1 MIALPYFL
9 LVMFVAFF
17 FFDVKKAILVAVMI
31 RPITDCFYGAT
42 YAFAGIKPTELLGF
56 LLPTLVCIKILLSRE
71 KSFTR
76 APLSYIW
83 IFYIYFQ
90 LFGMAL
96 IMTVGG
102 DALLGV
108 NYFYR
113 ALNGFVGFY
122 LFQEF
127 FKTKEDFRSL
137 LLAHLVAGLAP
148 LGMSAYQ
155 NILGGVIRS
164 EKTIGTLV
172 RNIGFYH
179 DAYTLRLYCFQT
191 LAAALL
197 YWSYFLSGTR
207 RMISRAIL
215 LVMSAVALIGI
226 FKLYSKAGYMVLAE
240 WLVVWYLGRRQFL
253 QLGVLVLAIL
263 VVSVTMR
270 GQLQIL
276 DALDTVYS
284 KEVGAIQ
291 GKEKSNRLFQGR
303 VGMWKTELKGFEE
316 SSIALQLVG
325 DGSSHTGAHND
336 FLRALLGTGV
346 LGLLLYCAL
355 LVSIG
360 VRTVVNCVRRQTPLN
375 IMAVMLIGMWIV
387 DAMGLVPGAYP
398 GYQIFVWGFIGLALR
413 GVDGLETTANSESS
427 QRAAAFEQP
436 LETSGPCQI

>member
-1 MIALPYFL
+1 MIALPYVLIALFI
-9 LVMFVAFF
+9 AFF
-17 FFDVKKAILVAVMI
+17 CFDTKKAIMVAVMI
-31 RPITDCFYGAT
+31 RPIIECFYKVT
-42 YAFAGIKPTELLGF
+42 YGFAGVRPPEFFGF
-56 LLPTLVCIKILLSRE
+56 LLPTLICMKILMSRD

-76 APLSYIW
+76 APLSYLW

-90 LFGMAL
+90 LFGTAL
-96 IMTVGG
+96 ILTVGN
-102 DALLGV
+102 DALLGAD
-108 NYFYR
+108 YFYR

-155 NILGGVIRS
+155 NILGGAIRS
-164 EKTIGTLV
+164 EATIGTLV

-197 YWSYFLSGTR
+197 YWCYFLSGTR
-207 RMISRAIL
+207 RIISRAIL
-215 LVMSAVALIGI
+215 LVMSAVALLGI
-226 FKLYSKAGYMVLAE
+226 FKLYSKAGYMVIAE
-240 WLVVWYLGRRQFL
+240 WLVVWYVGRRQFL

-263 VVSVTMR
+263 VLCVTMR
-270 GQLQIL
+270 GQLKIL
-276 DALDTVYS
+276 DTLDTVYS
-284 KEVGAIQ
+284 KEVGAMQ
-291 GKEKSNRLFQGR
+291 GKEKSDRLFQGR
-303 VGMWKTELKGFEE
+303 VGGWKAALKEFEQ

-336 FLRALLGTGV
+336 FLRALLGTGIF
-346 LGLLLYCAL
+346 GLLLYCAL

-360 VRTVVNCVRRQTPLN
+360 VRTVVNCVRQQTPLN
-375 IMAVMLIGMWIV
+375 IMAVMLIGMWLV

-413 GVDGLETTANSESS
+413 GVEGLETTAKAGSS
-427 QRAAAFEQP
+427 QRTAAFEQP
-436 LETSGPCQI
+436 LEENSACQI